1 MIVAGIGCRKG
12 VGGDAIVAALRA
24 AQEAFDVNA
33 DFLATAPIKADE
45 PGIKSAARQL
55 GMRLLVADQVSLDAA
70 AARVLTIS
78 EVSLTHTGS
87 PSVSEASALAVAGK
101 NSKLVAPRFVVGDI
115 TVAFA
120 ISGEET

>member
-33 DFLATAPIKADE
+33 DCLATAPIKADE

-78 EVSLTHTGS
+78 EVSFTHAGS